1 MLKPN
6 TLFIS
11 NSQQSYPNLR
21 TLPILVEVGLDLFVL
36 LKNRDLN
43 RPIVTFP
50 DMTLL
55 FALKN
60 SDFYYFPT

>member
-6 TLFIS
+6 T
-11 NSQQSYPNLR
+11 SYPTLR

-50 DMTLL
+50 DMPTLHCREERYPCTPL
-55 FALKN
+55 CIGF
-60 SDFYYFPT
+60 